1 MSINVLILESVGS
14 CIDEDGNTF
23 SLNVNGTPDTN
34 NPVHFSE
41 CTEEWYDGLEFK
53 DGKGYDHINKNIPG
67 QLYDAKCFTPRGSN
81 FSPSVMLGAGRK
93 VDEEKLW
100 EHANEMIYIFCDVV
114 SFPEVRVIFKRGSDL
129 KKYSKGKIPFGDR
142 DVLFG

>member
-41 CTEEWYDGLEFK
+41 CTEEWYDGLSK
-53 DGKGYDHINKNIPG
+53 DDYSAFLEWHTEHNLSIYDKELI
-67 QLYDAKCFTPRGSN
+67 
-81 FSPSVMLGAGRK
+81 
-93 VDEEKLW
+93 
-100 EHANEMIYIFCDVV
+100 
-114 SFPEVRVIFKRGSDL
+114 
-129 KKYSKGKIPFGDR
+129 
-142 DVLFG
+142 

>member
-41 CTEEWYDGLEFK
+41 CTEEWYDGLSK
-53 DGKGYDHINKNIPG
+53 DDYSAFLEWRMKHNLSIYDFLDIN
-67 QLYDAKCFTPRGSN
+67 LS
-81 FSPSVMLGAGRK
+81 
-93 VDEEKLW
+93 
-100 EHANEMIYIFCDVV
+100 IYK
-114 SFPEVRVIFKRGSDL
+114 ENK
-129 KKYSKGKIPFGDR
+129 
-142 DVLFG
+142 